1 VTRFETVGGA
11 AADDAIRD
19 GSAGRRRMTP
29 FETGQRGSGLWKRF
43 LLGSLAIVLLSATA
57 AAAAVLLEVKHVSDL
72 IGPATLQTAAGV
84 ITPDEAGK
92 AETILVIGTDARK
105 LSKDAYD
112 RANPPHS
119 DTLLLIRMDP
129 NHDQT
134 SELSVPRDLRTTIT
148 TPAGAVTMGKI
159 NEAYTIGGV
168 NLATKTV
175 ETTLPGIAVN
185 HIVAVNF
192 AGFRKLIDAIGCVYV
207 FVDRHY
213 YNVNLGTVATNF
225 SSIDIQPGYQQ
236 LCGQPALDYARYR
249 HTDSDIVRA
258 ARQQDFVRQAKAQIG
273 VKGLIS
279 KEDVLLKALH
289 GAVSTDIHGTAQI
302 LHLFTLAAFSLGRPV
317 RQVTFQGNPNVFIAG
332 GSYVVSTPAQ
342 IQATVADFLSGN
354 PPAKITVPSVAL
366 HRTSSSKTVATLA
379 LTPTPASDIGLA
391 NVASVGLP
399 IKLYEPQLRVQS
411 TTTPD
416 IVRAYTL
423 RDENHVKHKA
433 YVISI
438 ARGQVG
444 EYYGVEG
451 TNWLDPPILASPHQ
465 TRWIGHRTFGVYLD
479 GSHIRVVSWRTSGA
493 VYWLNNTVDTKLT
506 NRQMLAIAES
516 TQPVA

>member
-1 VTRFETVGGA
+1 
-11 AADDAIRD
+11 
-19 GSAGRRRMTP
+19 MTP
-29 FETGQRGSGLWKRF
+29 FETGHKGWDLWKRF
-43 LLGSLAIVLLSATA
+43 LLGSLAIVLLSTTA
-57 AAAAVLLEVKHVSDL
+57 AAAAVLLEVKHVADL
-72 IGPATLQTAAGV
+72 IGPATLHTSAGL
-84 ITPDEAGK
+84 ITPDQAGQ

-105 LSKDAYD
+105 LSKDLFD

-134 SELSVPRDLRTTIT
+134 TELSVPRDLRTTINR
-148 TPAGAVTMGKI
+148 PGGGVTIGKI

-168 NLATKTV
+168 DLATKTV
-175 ETTLPGIAVN
+175 ESALPGIAVN

-192 AGFRKLIDAIGCVYV
+192 AGFRSLIDAIGCVYV

-213 YNVNLGTVATNF
+213 FNVNLGTVATNF
-225 SSIDIQPGYQQ
+225 ASIDIQPGYQQ

-273 VKGLIS
+273 VKGLIN

-289 GAVSTDIHGTAQI
+289 GAVATDIHGTAQV
-302 LHLFTLAAFSLGRPV
+302 LHLFTLAAFSLGRPI
-317 RQVTFQGNPNVFIAG
+317 RQVTFQGNPDVYIAG

-342 IQATVADFLSGN
+342 IASTVNDFLTGN
-354 PPAKITVPSVAL
+354 PPAKITVPAVAL
-366 HRTSSSKTVATLA
+366 HRASSPKTVATLA
-379 LTPTPASDIGLA
+379 LTPTPASDVGLA
-391 NVASVGLP
+391 NLASVGLP
-399 IKLYEPQLRVQS
+399 IKLYEPRLRLQNTS
-411 TTTPD
+411 TPD

-423 RDENHVKHKA
+423 RDENRIKHKA

-438 ARGQVG
+438 SRGQVG
-444 EYYGVEG
+444 EFYGVEG
-451 TNWLDPPILASPHQ
+451 TDWLDPPILAGAHQ
-465 TRWIGHRTFGVYLD
+465 TRRIGSRTFGVYLD
-479 GSHIRVVSWRTSGA
+479 GSHIRVVSWRTGNA
-493 VYWLNNTVDTKLT
+493 VYWLNNTVDTKIT

-516 TQPVA
+516 TQPVN